1 VLKIDIYSIALN
13 RLLTRGSAYR
23 LIALLLVPFFLTLI
37 LGLIP
42 PAFASDGTLSASGI
56 TSPSG
61 TLYLPGALGGH
72 LWISD
77 HTLGFCRLDATA
89 QGSPTPVAINPATCN
104 IKALSPGQAAF
115 DAANNLVYVPDN
127 SSKSQGVWRLRF
139 DPTTET
145 VTTDVLLG
153 PNLNLGILRPASVAL
168 ANDGKLYVSN
178 LKNGNIARIVNPESS
193 VQTLENVGASSD
205 ARRVV
210 SIGLLGPDLYLTEKT
225 GITRIAEATSTLCS
239 GNCKAAAIGV
249 SIADPMGLAIDTTN
263 GILYFADLLNVYR
276 FTLGQGTLDTYSM
289 HGNLSGTTTA
299 YDNVSSIGLDPS
311 GNLMVGDDPS
321 AGATP
326 GQGRLWSIA
335 AGSAPDIAGSTPPPP
350 AGLALSTQYG
360 TQMTAPNGVLF
371 LPDAS
376 GVPTQGHVWV
386 ADHTNGF
393 CRLDPM
399 LPGQQ
404 GTLYTVNLSTCN
416 VSAVSPGQPSF
427 DAATNFIYVPDNA
440 SNSRGVWRLTFDPV
454 TETVGSPVLLA
465 PNAGLGGNRPS
476 AASLGADGKLY
487 VSFLKN
493 GNISRITT
501 PAGSTQ
507 KVEAVGGSSDGRRVL
522 NLAFIGND
530 LYLAETNT
538 VTRILGATS
547 TACTGGCKAAS
558 LGIKI
563 VSPTALISDGVG
575 ALFAANSS
583 VTYRYTIGSNVLDTY
598 TSGGSYDGATV
609 SYKNISG
616 LGRDPSG
623 NVYVADDPT
632 AGVSSFQGRVWQTPA
647 VP

>member
-1 VLKIDIYSIALN
+1 MLKTDVYLCNRSLN
-13 RLLTRGSAYR
+13 RGGAYR
-23 LIALLLVPFFLTLI
+23 LRASLLIPFLLTLV

-42 PAFASDGTLSASGI
+42 RAFASDGTLSASGI

-61 TLYLPGALGGH
+61 TLNLPGSLGGH

-89 QGSPTPVAINPATCN
+89 PGSPSPIAINPATCN

-115 DAANNLVYVPDN
+115 DATNNLVYVPDN

-145 VTTDVLLG
+145 VITDVLLG
-153 PNLNLGILRPASVAL
+153 PNLNLGILRPTSVAL
-168 ANDGKLYVSN
+168 SANDGKLYVSN
-178 LKNGNIARIVNPESS
+178 LKNGNIARIVNPQGSL
-193 VQTLENVGASSD
+193 QTLENVGASTD
-205 ARRVV
+205 GKRVV
-210 SIGLLGPDLYLTEKT
+210 SIGFVGWDLYLTEKT
-225 GITRIAEATSTLCS
+225 GITRIGEATSTLCT

-249 SIADPMGLAIDTTN
+249 SIADPMGLAIDATS
-263 GILYFADLLNVYR
+263 GILYFADLANVYR
-276 FTLGQGTLDTYSM
+276 FTLGPGTLDTYSM
-289 HGNLSGTTTA
+289 HGNINGTTTP
-299 YDNVSSIGLDPS
+299 YEDVSCVGLDAS

-326 GQGRLWSIA
+326 GQGRLWSVA
-335 AGSAPDIAGSTPPPP
+335 AGSAPDVAGSTPPPP
-350 AGLALSTQYG
+350 AGLALSAQYAS
-360 TQMTAPNGVLF
+360 QVTAPNGVLF

-376 GVPTQGHVWV
+376 SVPTQGHAWV

-399 LPGQQ
+399 LPGQP
-404 GTLYTVNLSTCN
+404 GTLYTINLSTCN
-416 VSAVSPGQPSF
+416 VSAVSPGQPAF

-454 TETVGSPVLLA
+454 TETVASPVLLA

-493 GNISRITT
+493 GNISRLTT
-501 PAGSTQ
+501 PGGSTQ

-547 TACTGGCKAAS
+547 TACTGSCKAAS

-575 ALFAANSS
+575 ALFAANPS

-598 TSGGSYDGATV
+598 SSGGTYDGATL

-623 NVYVADDPT
+623 NIYVADDPT
-632 AGVSSFQGRVWQTPA
+632 AGASSFQGRVWQTPA